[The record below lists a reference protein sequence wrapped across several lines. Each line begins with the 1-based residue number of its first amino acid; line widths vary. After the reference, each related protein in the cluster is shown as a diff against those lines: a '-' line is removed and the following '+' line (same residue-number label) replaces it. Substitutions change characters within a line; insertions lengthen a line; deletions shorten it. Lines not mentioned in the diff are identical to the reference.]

1 MKYDIT
7 NEQIEKMC
15 YDFKALA
22 DETRIRII
30 LYLLDGEK
38 SVNDISRAI
47 SSSQSATSHQLRIL
61 KDYHILKCRK
71 QGTVIFYK
79 IADKHVENI
88 IKMSIVLTEGQ
99 NILEVIKKVKTF
111 EGVVDVTLENGV
123 ITYYLDEWASDYD
136 VMISIMN
143 AWEEVGVDSEPCF
156 DGEEETNEV
165 HHAPSIQLYWQVKI
179 SKLLENHHTMLHMYI
194 HFSLFY
200 NIFSK
205 LSLQYK

>member
-88 IKMSIVLTEGQ
+88 IKMSI
-99 NILEVIKKVKTF
+99 KH
-111 EGVVDVTLENGV
+111 
-123 ITYYLDEWASDYD
+123 LDCE
-136 VMISIMN
+136 
-143 AWEEVGVDSEPCF
+143 
-156 DGEEETNEV
+156 
-165 HHAPSIQLYWQVKI
+165 
-179 SKLLENHHTMLHMYI
+179 
-194 HFSLFY
+194 
-200 NIFSK
+200 
-205 LSLQYK
+205 